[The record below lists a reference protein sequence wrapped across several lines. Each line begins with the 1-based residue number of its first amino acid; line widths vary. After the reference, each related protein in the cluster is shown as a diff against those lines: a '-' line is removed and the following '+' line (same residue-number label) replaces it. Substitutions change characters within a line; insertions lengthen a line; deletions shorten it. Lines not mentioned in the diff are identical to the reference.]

1 MAARGQQRVGCA
13 HGHPVARLGREP
25 QLFSGHI
32 EPHLPALPAGQV
44 DALEVDQHA
53 VWRGGAG
60 HSRRVCRRHVV
71 ELDDLRAA
79 PRARVAQRDRVA
91 VAEPRHV
98 DAEVRR
104 AHPRGRLE
112 LPLQR
117 GPVDVGVK
125 GTLVG
130 TAVDGEVES
139 FELWPMERVI
149 DTLCA
154 NGDMDFKPNV
164 ALVIIDF
171 LLRRGFVAPEEDGY
185 LDLLMAVRQGDC
197 S

>member
-1 MAARGQQRVGCA
+1 MDNVVKECYEEAGL
-13 HGHPVARLGREP
+13 PESIARLATP
-25 QLFSGHI
+25 
-32 EPHLPALPAGQV
+32 
-44 DALEVDQHA
+44 
-53 VWRGGAG
+53 GGAVSYESVTEG
-60 HSRRVCRRHVV
+60 GRGLKRDVLFVY
-71 ELDDLRAA
+71 DLCV
-79 PRARVAQRDRVA
+79 P
-91 VAEPRHV
+91 E
-98 DAEVRR
+98 
-104 AHPRGRLE
+104 
-112 LPLQR
+112 
-117 GPVDVGVK
+117 DVQP
-125 GTLVG
+125 